1 MIDLTNIKKTYSNAK
16 DNAYTALKQ
25 ISLSIDKKKFTCI
38 TGKSGS
44 GKTTL
49 LKIMAGLLE
58 PDEGT
63 VLIDNVNIYNLSKN
77 KLAKHRNRTIG
88 FVFQD
93 FFLEENFTVYQ
104 NVVLITH
111 DLNDAQKADEIFTLA
126 DGEITKHEILW

>member
-1 MIDLTNIKKTYSNAK
+1 M
-16 DNAYTALKQ
+16 
-25 ISLSIDKKKFTCI
+25 SIDKKKFTCI

-63 VLIDNVNIYNLSKN
+63 VLIDNVNIYNLSKD